1 MQNKII
7 SITFII
13 GKIFIYYKNF
23 LLLQNFCQTY
33 IGQKLKYVLRL
44 IVYKLFDNTQYFG
57 LASRQRQAKWKAC
70 VAIL

>member
-7 SITFII
+7 SITFDNFVKLVNFIL
-13 GKIFIYYKNF
+13 KIFNYYKS
-23 LLLQNFCQTY
+23 Y

-44 IVYKLFDNTQYFG
+44 IVYKLFDNAQYFG
-57 LASRQRQAKWKAC
+57 LASRQRKAKWKAC